1 MKSLRIIF
9 PDQLSKNN
17 PVLIDIDTNDFLLFY
32 EPIDTFYEIKH
43 HKHKLVLL
51 LSAFRSLVSKQTHKN
66 IIHHRVS
73 KGKNQ
78 RLADYLKDILHDND
92 FDKILISK
100 PSDFKVYKDLMF
112 FCQSNEVELSILDD
126 KKFISSDSDFEEWAS
141 DKKTRIQE
149 YYYRWLLKK
158 YIIFYMSEKLTSFYM
173 LIQFLKIN
181 IVIQL

>member
-51 LSAFRSLVSKQTHKN
+51 LSAFRSLVSEQTHKN

-73 KGKNQ
+73 KGENR
-78 RLADYLKDILHDND
+78 RLADYLKDILHDSD
-92 FDKILISK
+92 FEKILISK
-100 PSDFKVYKDLMF
+100 DNFSDFYKDKDL
-112 FCQSNEVELSILDD
+112 QGY
-126 KKFISSDSDFEEWAS
+126 KDFYNKNYPA
-141 DKKTRIQE
+141 I
-149 YYYRWLLKK
+149 
-158 YIIFYMSEKLTSFYM
+158 
-173 LIQFLKIN
+173 
-181 IVIQL
+181 